1 MQRLNWPSIYKH
13 YSVFIFLA
21 FTYWAVPEQLIISL
35 VATLQYWRWL
45 QTVQD
50 HNKTLAK
57 RVSQYNNCGVFL
69 ETPGSC
75 LKHPV
80 KTGTELEL
88 SILLKIYLKSF
99 V

>member
-1 MQRLNWPSIYKH
+1 M
-13 YSVFIFLA
+13 FIFLA
-21 FTYWAVPEQLIISL
+21 FTYWAVPEQLMISL
-35 VATLQYWRWL
+35 
-45 QTVQD
+45 VQD